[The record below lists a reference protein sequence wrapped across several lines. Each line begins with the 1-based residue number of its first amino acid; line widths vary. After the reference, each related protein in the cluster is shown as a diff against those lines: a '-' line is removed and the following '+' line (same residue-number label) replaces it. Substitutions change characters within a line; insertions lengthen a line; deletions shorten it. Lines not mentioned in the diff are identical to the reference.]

1 MQLQIFISLDISNSS
16 NNTGKELSNNYRI
29 NLPFQNLIT
38 CFVSSN
44 SVTQGNHNY
53 VSLQHKMLVK
63 CAVQVNQR
71 YEEINLTQFLLLMN
85 FSISC
90 ELLSVACAGQ
100 SSSSSSFAASLSP
113 MWRGHGVN
121 VFVESCVPW
130 PWIRTRAFG
139 VMDVQACVWAELE
152 CKHPKV
158 RQAEPGTATA
168 AQGLPLTALPQMWQ
182 CSDRG
187 FTRTAIREHKFT
199 APNHF
204 GKKFVFCAGS
214 F

>member
-1 MQLQIFISLDISNSS
+1 M
-16 NNTGKELSNNYRI
+16 
-29 NLPFQNLIT
+29 PFQNLIT

-100 SSSSSSFAASLSP
+100 AEQLQQQLCCLSLTHVK
-113 MWRGHGVN
+113 RAQGECFCG
-121 VFVESCVPW
+121 ELCPW
-130 PWIRTRAFG
+130 PQIRTRVFG

-168 AQGLPLTALPQMWQ
+168 AQGLPLTALPQM
-182 CSDRG
+182 
-187 FTRTAIREHKFT
+187 
-199 APNHF
+199 
-204 GKKFVFCAGS
+204 
-214 F
+214 

>member
-100 SSSSSSFAASLSP
+100 AEQLQQQLCCLSLTHVKRA
-113 MWRGHGVN
+113 RGECFCG
-121 VFVESCVPW
+121 ELCPL
-130 PWIRTRAFG
+130 A
-139 VMDVQACVWAELE
+139 MDQN
-152 CKHPKV
+152 
-158 RQAEPGTATA
+158 T
-168 AQGLPLTALPQMWQ
+168 
-182 CSDRG
+182 G
-187 FTRTAIREHKFT
+187 FWCD
-199 APNHF
+199 
-204 GKKFVFCAGS
+204 GCAGVCLG
-214 F
+214 